1 MQFSVLTYNT
11 LLFDAQRGLSAI
23 FKKYVPDIVCLQ
35 EMDTNDSNIEHIEK
49 LDYHLADF
57 SNGFIKFGIVYG
69 VATFI
74 RARSGKCINSKS
86 ITLPRGIGEAITYIL
101 RIFRTQKK
109 DRTVLRT
116 EFALGE
122 SKQKVIVYNIHLSAH
137 GTNGIRIKQL
147 ERTLSDIKK
156 SNGSPTIL
164 VGDFNYPFGR
174 KKLEEL
180 MELNGFAEAT
190 NAIGFTTDGKLL
202 HYAFFEKLAM
212 KALQFFI
219 GKENKLDYIFFKNCK
234 VTSTVRINASYSDH
248 FPILAKFEI

>member
-1 MQFSVLTYNT
+1 MKFSVLTYNT

-23 FKKYVPDIVCLQ
+23 FKKYIPDIVCLQ
-35 EMDTNDSNIEHIEK
+35 EVDTNESNIAQIEK
-49 LDYHLADF
+49 MGFTLADF

-74 RARSGKCINSKS
+74 KTASGRCINSKS
-86 ITLPRGIGEAITYIL
+86 ITLPRGIGEAISYIL

-122 SKQKVIVYNIHLSAH
+122 LKQKVIVYNIHLSAH

-147 ERTLSDIKK
+147 EKTLADIKR
-156 SNGSPTIL
+156 SNGSPTII
-164 VGDFNYPFGR
+164 VGDFNYPYGR

-180 MELNGFAEAT
+180 MEMNGFSEAT
-190 NAIGFTTDGKLL
+190 HAIGFTTDGKLL

-212 KALQFFI
+212 KLFQFII
-219 GKENKLDYIFFKNCK
+219 GKENKLDYVFYKNCS
-234 VTSTVRINASYSDH
+234 VTSTVRIDASYSDH
-248 FPILAKFEI
+248 FPILAKFEV